1 MSKNKELFVTAF
13 ALFSMFFG
21 AGNLLLPPL
30 LGYQAIDN
38 WHWVTLGFMI
48 TAVVIPIFG
57 ILAHARLQG
66 SMFDFGKKVSPLFSS
81 SHY

>member
-30 LGYQAIDN
+30 LGYQKMLNFD
-38 WHWVTLGFMI
+38 VTSLPHTGGYLMFVGMSL
-48 TAVVIPIFG
+48 TVVAF
-57 ILAHARLQG
+57 
-66 SMFDFGKKVSPLFSS
+66 FVGKKEAK
-81 SHY
+81 